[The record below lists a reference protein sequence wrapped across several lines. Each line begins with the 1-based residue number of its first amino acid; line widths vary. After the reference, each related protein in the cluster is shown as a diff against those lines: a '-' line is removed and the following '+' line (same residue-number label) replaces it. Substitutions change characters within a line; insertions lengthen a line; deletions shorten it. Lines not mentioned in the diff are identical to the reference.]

1 MIEPILQSLRD
12 VEGVQGALIVDPSA
26 AVLAHNAH
34 AMYDVAVL
42 QQVARAVVNSVDS
55 IQLVQDDWD
64 MLNAH
69 FGDGQLVLRSLR
81 TAGDRP
87 RRYVLAVI
95 ADASLNVAFLGV
107 ALRVASGKLMTEL
120 EGPSAASS
128 SMSIPIAIAGGTG
141 RIAKSDLSGPEHARG
156 QLSWSGSDT
165 GTGVNRF
172 VGSGSA
178 SGNSEVIVTDPS
190 SQAFLTTCT
199 RALAASVGPMAKVF
213 VKEAVREV
221 CGDRPFA
228 PPDGPALVAHLA
240 RLIDDPEDRATFV
253 RATRTL

>member
-26 AVLAHNAH
+26 SVLAHNAH

-81 TAGDRP
+81 ASGD

-107 ALRVASGKLMTEL
+107 ALRVASGKLMAEL
-120 EGPSAASS
+120 ESSASAAS

-141 RIAKSDLSGPEHARG
+141 RIPKSDISEPTRG
-156 QLSWSGSDT
+156 HLLWSGTDT
-165 GTGVNRF
+165 GVHRHAGP
-172 VGSGSA
+172 GSGL
-178 SGNSEVIVTDPS
+178 GNSEVVVTDAS
-190 SQAFLTTCT
+190 SQAFLSLCA
-199 RALAASVGPMAKVF
+199 RALAVSVGPMAKVF

-240 RLIDDPEDRATFV
+240 RLIDDPDDRAAFV
-253 RATRTL
+253 RATRVP

>member
-1 MIEPILQSLRD
+1 MFEPILQSLRD
-12 VEGVQGALIVDPSA
+12 VEGVQGALIVDPGA
-26 AVLAHNAH
+26 TVVAHNAH
-34 AMYDVAVL
+34 AHYDAAAL
-42 QQVARAVVNSVDS
+42 QQVARAVIHSVDS

-81 TAGDRP
+81 TAGDRA

-107 ALRVASGKLMTEL
+107 ALRVASGKLVGAL
-120 EGPSAASS
+120 EASPASGS
-128 SMSIPIAIAGGTG
+128 SLAVPVAIAGGTG
-141 RIAKSDLSGPEHARG
+141 RVPKSDFSEPVRS
-156 QLSWSGSDT
+156 LSWSGTGDT
-165 GTGVNRF
+165 GVHRSLGP
-172 VGSGSA
+172 GSNVSYT
-178 SGNSEVIVTDPS
+178 EVAVTDPS
-190 SQAFLTTCT
+190 CQVFLSLCT

-228 PPDGPALVAHLA
+228 PPDGPALIAHLA
-240 RLIDDPEDRATFV
+240 RVIDDADDRAAFV
-253 RATRTL
+253 RATRVI

>member
-81 TAGDRP
+81 ASGD

-107 ALRVASGKLMTEL
+107 ALRVASSKLMAEL
-120 EGPSAASS
+120 EGSASSAAS

-141 RIAKSDLSGPEHARG
+141 RIPKSELSEPTRG
-156 QLSWSGSDT
+156 HLIWSGTDT
-165 GTGVNRF
+165 GVHRHAGP
-172 VGSGSA
+172 GSGV
-178 SGNSEVIVTDPS
+178 GNSEVVVTDAW
-190 SQAFLTTCT
+190 SQAFLSLCA

-221 CGDRPFA
+221 CGDRPFGA
-228 PPDGPALVAHLA
+228 PDGPALVAHLA
-240 RLIDDPEDRATFV
+240 RLIDDPDERAAFV
-253 RATRTL
+253 RATRTP

>member
-1 MIEPILQSLRD
+1 VDVMIEPILQSLRD

-34 AMYDVAVL
+34 AIYDVAVL

-81 TAGDRP
+81 PAGDRP

-107 ALRVASGKLMTEL
+107 ALRVASSKLMTEL
-120 EGPSAASS
+120 ESSAAAS
-128 SMSIPIAIAGGTG
+128 SMSIPIAMAGGTG
-141 RIAKSDLSGPEHARG
+141 RVAKSDLSGPELARNA
-156 QLSWSGSDT
+156 LSWSGSDT
-165 GTGVNRF
+165 GVRSI
-172 VGSGSA
+172 VGPSGS
-178 SGNSEVIVTDPS
+178 NSEVSVTDPS
-190 SQAFLTTCT
+190 GHAFLSSCA
-199 RALAASVGPMAKVF
+199 RVLAVSVGPMAKVF

-228 PPDGPALVAHLA
+228 PPDGPALIAHLA
-240 RLIDDPEDRATFV
+240 RLIEDPDDRANFV
-253 RATRTL
+253 RATRSL

>member
-1 MIEPILQSLRD
+1 MLEPILQSLRD

-26 AVLAHNAH
+26 TVVAHNAH
-34 AMYDVAVL
+34 AIYDAMVL
-42 QQVARAVVNSVDS
+42 QQVARAVIHSVDS

-81 TAGDRP
+81 TVGDSP

-107 ALRVASGKLMTEL
+107 ALRVASGKLVTVLDATPAM
-120 EGPSAASS
+120 GSS
-128 SMSIPIAIAGGTG
+128 LALPVAIAGGTG
-141 RIAKSDLSGPEHARG
+141 RVPRTDLSAPEPARG
-156 QLSWSGSDT
+156 GFTWSGSGDT
-165 GTGVNRF
+165 GVRSVGP
-172 VGSGSA
+172 GSGG
-178 SGNSEVIVTDPS
+178 GNSEVSVTDPS
-190 SQAFLTTCT
+190 SQAFLSACA

-228 PPDGPALVAHLA
+228 PPDGPALIAQLA
-240 RLIDDPEDRATFV
+240 RVIEDPDDRAAFV
-253 RATRTL
+253 RATRVM